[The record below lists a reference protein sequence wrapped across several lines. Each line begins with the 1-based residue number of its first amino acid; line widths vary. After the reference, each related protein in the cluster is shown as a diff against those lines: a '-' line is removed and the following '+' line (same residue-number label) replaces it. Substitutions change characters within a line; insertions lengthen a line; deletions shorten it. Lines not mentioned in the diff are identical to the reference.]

1 MILYSFLLILLIIY
15 IFLLH
20 NYLKTKKYF
29 FKILV
34 ALSISIFFIFLYQA
48 IKDNEGYAVAESL
61 PKSFY
66 ILNSYNHNEYILLL
80 IKEENSIPRLYKIKK
95 SLELNKFL
103 NKYKILKKN
112 GQDVIVK
119 MDNVKEKDSLG
130 MYIESIHKKLPPK

>member
-20 NYLKTKKYF
+20 NYLKRKKYF

-34 ALSISIFFIFLYQA
+34 ALSISIFFVFLYKA

-80 IKEENSIPRLYKIKK
+80 IKEEKSIPRLYKIKK

-103 NKYKILKKN
+103 NKYKSIKKN

-130 MYIESIHKKLPPK
+130 MYIESIQKNLPPK

>member
-80 IKEENSIPRLYKIKK
+80 IKEEKSIPRLYKIKK

-103 NKYKILKKN
+103 NKYKSIKKN

-130 MYIESIHKKLPPK
+130 MYIESIHKNLPPK

>member
-20 NYLKTKKYF
+20 NYLKRKKYF

-80 IKEENSIPRLYKIKK
+80 IKEEKSIPRLYKIKK

-103 NKYKILKKN
+103 NKYKSIKKN

-130 MYIESIHKKLPPK
+130 MYIESIQKNLPPK

>member
-20 NYLKTKKYF
+20 NYLKTQKYL
-29 FKILV
+29 FKIIV
-34 ALSISIFFIFLYQA
+34 ALSISIFFIFLYQT

-66 ILNSYNHNEYILLL
+66 ILNSYNHNDFILLL
-80 IKEENSIPRLYKIKK
+80 IKEEKSEPRLYKIKK
-95 SLELNKFL
+95 TLELNKFL

-119 MDNVKEKDSLG
+119 MDDVKEKDSLG

>member
-20 NYLKTKKYF
+20 NYLKTQKYL
-29 FKILV
+29 FKIIV
-34 ALSISIFFIFLYQA
+34 ALSISIFFIFLYQT

-66 ILNSYNHNEYILLL
+66 ILNSYNHDDFILLL
-80 IKEENSIPRLYKIKK
+80 IKEEKSEPRLYKIKK
-95 SLELNKFL
+95 TLELNKFL

-119 MDNVKEKDSLG
+119 MDDVKEKDSLG

>member
-34 ALSISIFFIFLYQA
+34 ALSISIFFIFLYEA

-66 ILNSYNHNEYILLL
+66 ILNSYNYNEYILLL

-130 MYIESIHKKLPPK
+130 MYIESLHKNLPPK

>member
-1 MILYSFLLILLIIY
+1 MILYLFLIILLIIY

-20 NYLKTKKYF
+20 NYLKTQKYL
-29 FKILV
+29 FKIII
-34 ALSISIFFIFLYQA
+34 ALSISTFFIFLYQT
-48 IKDNEGYAVAESL
+48 IKNNEGYAVAESL

-66 ILNSYNHNEYILLL
+66 ILNSYNYNEYILLL
-80 IKEENSIPRLYKIKK
+80 IKEEKSKPRLYKIKK
-95 SLELNKFL
+95 TLELNKFL
-103 NKYKILKKN
+103 NKYKSLKKN

>member
-34 ALSISIFFIFLYQA
+34 ALSISIFFVFLYKA

-80 IKEENSIPRLYKIKK
+80 IKEEKSIPRLYKIKK

-103 NKYKILKKN
+103 NKYKSIKKN

-130 MYIESIHKKLPPK
+130 MYIESIQKNLPPK

>member
-103 NKYKILKKN
+103 NKYKTLKKN

-130 MYIESIHKKLPPK
+130 MYIESIHKNLPPK

>member
-20 NYLKTKKYF
+20 NYLKTQKYL
-29 FKILV
+29 FKIIV
-34 ALSISIFFIFLYQA
+34 ALSISIFFIFLYQT

-66 ILNSYNHNEYILLL
+66 ILNSYNHNDFILLL
-80 IKEENSIPRLYKIKK
+80 IKEEKSEPRLYKIKK
-95 SLELNKFL
+95 TLELNKFL

-119 MDNVKEKDSLG
+119 MDDVKEKDSIG

>member
-80 IKEENSIPRLYKIKK
+80 IKEEKSIPRLYKIKK

-103 NKYKILKKN
+103 NKYKTLKKN

-130 MYIESIHKKLPPK
+130 MYIESIHKNLPPK

>member
-34 ALSISIFFIFLYQA
+34 ALSISIFFVFLYKA

-80 IKEENSIPRLYKIKK
+80 IKEEKSIPRLYKIKK

-103 NKYKILKKN
+103 NKYKTLKKN

-130 MYIESIHKKLPPK
+130 MYIESIHKNLPPK

>member
-20 NYLKTKKYF
+20 NYLKRKKYF

-34 ALSISIFFIFLYQA
+34 ALSISIFFVFLYKA

-80 IKEENSIPRLYKIKK
+80 IKEEKSIPRLYKIKK

-103 NKYKILKKN
+103 NKYKSIKKN

-130 MYIESIHKKLPPK
+130 MYIESLHKNLPPK

>member
-20 NYLKTKKYF
+20 NYLKTQKYL
-29 FKILV
+29 FKIIV
-34 ALSISIFFIFLYQA
+34 ALSISIFFIFLYQT

-66 ILNSYNHNEYILLL
+66 ILNSYNHNDFILLL
-80 IKEENSIPRLYKIKK
+80 IKEEKSEPRLYKIKK
-95 SLELNKFL
+95 TLEVNKFL

-119 MDNVKEKDSLG
+119 MDDVKEKDSIG

>member
-66 ILNSYNHNEYILLL
+66 ILNSYNYNEYILLL
-80 IKEENSIPRLYKIKK
+80 IKEEKSKPRLYKIKK
-95 SLELNKFL
+95 TLELNKFL
-103 NKYKILKKN
+103 NKYKSLKKN

-130 MYIESIHKKLPPK
+130 MYIESLNKNLPPK

>member
-119 MDNVKEKDSLG
+119 MDNVKEKNSLG
-130 MYIESIHKKLPPK
+130 MYIESLHKNLPPK

>member
-80 IKEENSIPRLYKIKK
+80 IKEEKSIPRLYKIKK

>member
-20 NYLKTKKYF
+20 NYLKTQKYL
-29 FKILV
+29 FKIIV
-34 ALSISIFFIFLYQA
+34 ALSISIFFIFLYQT

-66 ILNSYNHNEYILLL
+66 ILNSYNHNDFILLL
-80 IKEENSIPRLYKIKK
+80 IKEEKSEPRLYKIKK
-95 SLELNKFL
+95 TLELNKFL
-103 NKYKILKKN
+103 NKYKSLKKN

>member
-15 IFLLH
+15 IFLIH

-34 ALSISIFFIFLYQA
+34 ALSISIFFISLYQA

-66 ILNSYNHNEYILLL
+66 ILNSYNYNEYILLL

-130 MYIESIHKKLPPK
+130 MYIESIHKNLPPK

>member
-1 MILYSFLLILLIIY
+1 
-15 IFLLH
+15 
-20 NYLKTKKYF
+20 LKRKKYF

-34 ALSISIFFIFLYQA
+34 ALSISIFFVFLYKA

-80 IKEENSIPRLYKIKK
+80 IKEEKSIPRLYKIKK

-103 NKYKILKKN
+103 NKYKSIKKN

-130 MYIESIHKKLPPK
+130 MYIESIQKNLPPK

>member
-15 IFLLH
+15 IFLIH

-66 ILNSYNHNEYILLL
+66 ILNSYNYNEYILLL
-80 IKEENSIPRLYKIKK
+80 IKEEKSKPRLYKIKK
-95 SLELNKFL
+95 TLELNKFL
-103 NKYKILKKN
+103 NKYKSLKKN

-130 MYIESIHKKLPPK
+130 MYIESLNKNLPPK

>member
-15 IFLLH
+15 IFLIH

-119 MDNVKEKDSLG
+119 MDNVKEKNSLG
-130 MYIESIHKKLPPK
+130 MYIESLHKNLPPK

>member
-1 MILYSFLLILLIIY
+1 MILYSLLLILLIIY

-20 NYLKTKKYF
+20 NYFKTKKYF

-66 ILNSYNHNEYILLL
+66 ILNSYNHNEHILLL
-80 IKEENSIPRLYKIKK
+80 IKEEKSIPRLYKIKK

-103 NKYKILKKN
+103 NKYKTLKKN

-130 MYIESIHKKLPPK
+130 MYIESIHKNLPPK

>member
-80 IKEENSIPRLYKIKK
+80 IKEEKSIPRLYKIKK

-103 NKYKILKKN
+103 NKYKSLKKN

-130 MYIESIHKKLPPK
+130 MYIESIHKNLPPK

>member
-15 IFLLH
+15 IFLIH

-34 ALSISIFFIFLYQA
+34 ALSISIFFIFLYEA

-66 ILNSYNHNEYILLL
+66 ILNSYNYNEYILLL

-130 MYIESIHKKLPPK
+130 MYIESIHKNLPPK